1 MPIIS
6 PTAAVD
12 PEATSSPQPA
22 VSLSPNPSDAVPPE
36 EIRILHGLRY
46 SCGAPFLATKLWD
59 LANAEEGTDPAA
71 MALRSFVRNLSDPD
85 ANWLPDA
92 GWIEMER
99 TDDRANYVSAGGT
112 LGHVEV
118 TLERDSDGAWKPH
131 GWGDCLPRIILRD
144 RVSAPWTL
152 DRDQLPTPGSRE
164 LHVRALLQIG
174 CPIGAPPD
182 IVIEPH
188 VRYGTAV
195 VDLILGTV
203 SIDTG
208 DVACGKR
215 VPFTVALEEPLGQR
229 TVFDA
234 ASLPLWK
241 RFP

>member
-1 MPIIS
+1 MS
-6 PTAAVD
+6 P
-12 PEATSSPQPA
+12 
-22 VSLSPNPSDAVPPE
+22 SPNPSDAVPPE

-46 SCGAPFLATKLWD
+46 TCGAPFAATKLWGP
-59 LANAEEGTDPAA
+59 ANAEEGSDLAA
-71 MALRSFVRNLSDPD
+71 IALRSFVQGQTDPD
-85 ANWLPDA
+85 SKWLPDT

-112 LGHVEV
+112 FGHVEV
-118 TLERDSDGAWKPH
+118 TLERDADGAWKPH
-131 GWGDCLPRIILRD
+131 GWGDCLPRIILHD

-174 CPIGAPPD
+174 CPYGAPHP

-188 VRYGTAV
+188 VRYGITA

-203 SIDTG
+203 YIDTG
-208 DVACGKR
+208 DVACGER
-215 VPFTVALEEPLGQR
+215 VPFTVALDEPLGQR

-234 ASLPLWK
+234 ASLPLRQ